1 MRIGRA
7 QELGRLPGRGHVPR
21 AFGLIGSLSF
31 QHRGLPLLLL
41 QSPPRLQEDRGVTT
55 TAPSAAV
62 AAAAHARRGGESLRC
77 GRAWA
82 SPSER
87 TSERTWT
94 SGGAGATVHLAGKD
108 CTGVTAD
115 DHTARVYHAAVR
127 PDRRVREKK
136 GARCARVIQRHL
148 AAPAAPGTSDRRVVP
163 GAFLDPA
170 RPAYRIES
178 AASACGGG
186 SLGDLAKEGKYFI
199 SFPLTS

>member
-1 MRIGRA
+1 M
-7 QELGRLPGRGHVPR
+7 
-21 AFGLIGSLSF
+21 
-31 QHRGLPLLLL
+31 
-41 QSPPRLQEDRGVTT
+41 TT
-55 TAPSAAV
+55 MAPSAEV

-108 CTGVTAD
+108 T
-115 DHTARVYHAAVR
+115 HRRQRQRPHARVYHAAGG

-178 AASACGGG
+178 AASACGGR
-186 SLGDLAKEGKYFI
+186 SLARGDLAKEGKYFI